1 MKITVYILS
10 ILVLLLLGFF
20 IKVENRSFLPIIW
33 MGYGFVYHGFMYT
46 KSSFRLNQLLITK
59 HRDFLIQN
67 KISFTDNR
75 FAKRIDMFTLFQE
88 RHKLV
93 LISKNIEQKITDI
106 ISNLYLTII
115 SFFLFPV
122 FIWTLLGLYPKYLF

>member
-10 ILVLLLLGFF
+10 ILVLLLLSFF
-20 IKVENRSFLPIIW
+20 LKVENRSFLPIIW
-33 MGYGFVYHGFMYT
+33 MGYGFVYHGFMFARG
-46 KSSFRLNQLLITK
+46 SFRLNQHLITK

>member
-1 MKITVYILS
+1 MKIIVYILS

-20 IKVENRSFLPIIW
+20 IKVENRSFLLIIW

-106 ISNLYLTII
+106 ISDLYLTII
-115 SFFLFPV
+115 SFFLFPA